1 MNLKPISWFAL
12 WKRLGKQP
20 LSKTRGQYVKCCI
33 VGQMWY
39 CQLIYTHNGSD
50 FYLVPIR
57 LVETFKEQNNGK

>member
-1 MNLKPISWFAL
+1 MTYKPISWFAL

-39 CQLIYTHNGSD
+39 CQLVYKNNGSD

-57 LVETFKEQNNGK
+57 LAKELKEKKNE

>member
-1 MNLKPISWFAL
+1 MTYKPISWFAL

-20 LSKTRGQYVKCCI
+20 LSKTKGQYVKCCI

-39 CQLIYTHNGSD
+39 CQLVYKHNGSD

-57 LVETFKEQNNGK
+57 LADKEQNNDSM